1 MIEKENYFEL
11 AELSNEIFKSTYQYD
26 NETIDQLWLRVGS
39 HLASVEKE
47 KEYYSQQF
55 YNVLKDFKFIPAG
68 RILSNAGA
76 PYKGTSYI
84 NCFVS
89 GFRGYD
95 QDSMESISAEL
106 ARQALILKSEGG
118 YGFCASVLRPRG
130 SNIVGIG
137 SSSPGMVE
145 FLQMWD
151 TQSYVITKGS
161 GLEQKEGKKKIR
173 KGAQMVTSYI
183 WHPDI
188 EEFIKAKQIPNNLTK
203 FNMSVLIT
211 DKFMNAVINNEMWD
225 LVFPDIQND
234 KELYKSSWNGDIEL
248 WVSKGGVL
256 KIYKTLPAVDLYNLI
271 MESTYN
277 RAEPGVLFIDT
288 VNRMNN
294 LASIETI
301 NATNPCQP
309 GWATVLT
316 PEGIKTFNDIEIGS
330 TIWSKDGWT
339 KVINKINSGIKDVY
353 EYRTTRNVFYG
364 TENHRV
370 LDNGVKIEVKDAK
383 EIDSLQFSN
392 IEAHTL
398 DIRDVMDGLVIGDG
412 SVHKASNNL
421 VFLCIGEND
430 KDYFN
435 SEVNSLIIKHRS
447 GIKKTAYE
455 IISTISSNELP
466 LLPIREIPDRFFYGN
481 KEKVRGFL
489 RGLYSANGSVVD
501 KRITLKTSSSKL
513 RDQVQIMLS
522 SIGINSYFTT
532 NKKKDVKF
540 ENGTYECK
548 ESYDINI
555 STDRIKFYNLIG
567 FLQEYKNDKL
577 KEIIK
582 TKNSGRK
589 EKNPIKTINKI
600 STEEVFD
607 ITVDNKSHTYW
618 TGGCNVS
625 NCGEQPLPVGGACL
639 LGSINLTQ
647 YLDFQLKDFNYDKL
661 INDVPLI
668 VRMLDNVIE
677 LTYLPLPEQKE
688 EIQNKRRI
696 GIGVTGLGS
705 ALMMLGIEYGSEESL
720 KITQKYFD
728 FITNLIYQSSAKIAE
743 EKGVFPLWDY
753 NGFIKGGFYKC
764 LNSQTLESIKE
775 KGLRN
780 SHLTSIQP
788 TGNTGILANNISGGL
803 EPVFMTEYIRTHG
816 VDVLPN
822 DLPTHDKWTDIFKEG
837 DVEFKTILHNN
848 VKYKWNQTTGYT
860 KESIV
865 EDYAVKYLKNI
876 NKWDSSAD
884 YAKTTT
890 SLSVD
895 QHIKMMEIIAPYI
908 DAAMSKTVNLPN
920 NYPYKNFKNLYINAW
935 KTGYIKGLTTYRAGT
950 MSAVL
955 KSTTEEKPKQNSLK
969 TRPIEL
975 HCKVE
980 QFKNEKKDWIALVG
994 LLNGQP
1000 YEIFTGVRDI
1010 DEFPIPSSVKEGTII
1025 KVKQEGETSRY
1036 DFRYVDSYGYTNT
1049 LGGLSRVFDKEYW
1062 NYGRLISGY
1071 LRSGMPIHEIVNIVD
1086 GLTFTNRG
1094 LNNWKSGIIRSLK
1107 EFIVDGTK
1115 VEGAKCENC
1124 GGTNV
1129 VYESGCSI
1137 CKDCG
1142 SSNCG

>member
-106 ARQALILKSEGG
+106 AKQALILKSEGG

-151 TQSYVITKGS
+151 TQSAVITKGS
-161 GLEQKEGKKKIR
+161 GIEQKEGKKKIR

-211 DKFMNAVINNEMWD
+211 DKFMNAVINNEMWN

-234 KELYKSSWNGDIEL
+234 KELYKSSWNGDIEQ
-248 WVSKGGVL
+248 WVNKGGAL

-288 VNRMNN
+288 VNKMNN
-294 LASIETI
+294 LTSIETI
-301 NATNPCQP
+301 N
-309 GWATVLT
+309 
-316 PEGIKTFNDIEIGS
+316 
-330 TIWSKDGWT
+330 
-339 KVINKINSGIKDVY
+339 
-353 EYRTTRNVFYG
+353 
-364 TENHRV
+364 
-370 LDNGVKIEVKDAK
+370 
-383 EIDSLQFSN
+383 
-392 IEAHTL
+392 
-398 DIRDVMDGLVIGDG
+398 
-412 SVHKASNNL
+412 
-421 VFLCIGEND
+421 
-430 KDYFN
+430 
-435 SEVNSLIIKHRS
+435 
-447 GIKKTAYE
+447 
-455 IISTISSNELP
+455 SSNP
-466 LLPIREIPDRFFYGN
+466 
-481 KEKVRGFL
+481 
-489 RGLYSANGSVVD
+489 
-501 KRITLKTSSSKL
+501 
-513 RDQVQIMLS
+513 
-522 SIGINSYFTT
+522 
-532 NKKKDVKF
+532 
-540 ENGTYECK
+540 
-548 ESYDINI
+548 
-555 STDRIKFYNLIG
+555 
-567 FLQEYKNDKL
+567 
-577 KEIIK
+577 
-582 TKNSGRK
+582 
-589 EKNPIKTINKI
+589 
-600 STEEVFD
+600 
-607 ITVDNKSHTYW
+607 
-618 TGGCNVS
+618 
-625 NCGEQPLPVGGACL
+625 CGEQPLPVGGACL

-647 YLDFQLKDFNYDKL
+647 YIDFQLKDFNYDKL
-661 INDVPLI
+661 IEDIPLI

-720 KITQKYFD
+720 KVTQKYFD
-728 FITNLIYQSSAKIAE
+728 FVTNLIYQSSAQIAE

-753 NGFIKGGFYKC
+753 NGFIKGGFHKC
-764 LNSQTLESIKE
+764 LNLQTLGLIKE
-775 KGLRN
+775 NGLRN

-788 TGNTGILANNISGGL
+788 TGNTGIFANNVSGGL

-816 VDVLPN
+816 VDVLPD
-822 DLPTHDKWTDIFKEG
+822 DLPTHDKWVDKFKEG

-848 VKYKWNQTTGYT
+848 VKYKWNQTSGYT

-876 NKWDSSAD
+876 NKWDNSAN

-895 QHIKMMEIIAPYI
+895 QHIKMMEVIAPYV

-920 NYPYKNFKNLYINAW
+920 DYPYEDFKNLYINAW

-950 MSAVL
+950 MSAIL
-955 KSTTEEKPKQNSLK
+955 KSTTEEKLKVNTLK
-969 TRPIEL
+969 TRPVEL
-975 HCKVE
+975 QCKVE

-1025 KVKQEGETSRY
+1025 KVKQEGQDSRY

-1142 SSNCG
+1142 SSRCS